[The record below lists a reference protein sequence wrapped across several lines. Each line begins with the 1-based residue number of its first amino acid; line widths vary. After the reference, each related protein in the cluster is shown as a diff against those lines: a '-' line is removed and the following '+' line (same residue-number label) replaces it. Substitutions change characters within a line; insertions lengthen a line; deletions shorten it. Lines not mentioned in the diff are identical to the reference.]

1 MKKKSFKKILKYY
14 ILMSISVL
22 GIFTSC
28 SPEYIP
34 NMVNSPLFSNA
45 NEFQATISTGTSIF
59 DAQVAYAV
67 TDNIGIMVNGTYGDE
82 TSDSTDDFHKHAFIE
97 GGLGYYNKIGAKG
110 RYEIYGGCGIGTV
123 EGLFENNLFDN
134 DLTDARY
141 NRFFI
146 QPGIGISTG
155 IFDGGFSPR
164 FVMVQMNPHGM
175 NFENGSYKM
184 FFEPVITSKIGFKYV
199 KFVFQVGASLPISG
213 NDDLGFDNQPFIV
226 NLGINLNLGRIYDF

>member
-1 MKKKSFKKILKYY
+1 MKEKCTIKMLKYSIVLS
-14 ILMSISVL
+14 ILIVVF
-22 GIFTSC
+22 FTSC

-34 NMVNSPLFSNA
+34 NMVNSPMFSNA
-45 NEFQATISTGTSIF
+45 NEFQANISTGTSIF

-97 GGLGYYNKIGAKG
+97 GGVGYYNKIGAKG
-110 RYEIYGGCGIGTV
+110 RYEIYGGYGIGRV
-123 EGLFENNLFDN
+123 EGLFENNLFDD

-155 IFDGGFSPR
+155 IYDGSFSPR
-164 FVMVQMNPHGM
+164 FAMVQMNPRGM
-175 NFENGSYKM
+175 NFETGNYKM

-213 NDDLGFDNQPFIV
+213 DDNLGFDNQPFIV
-226 NLGINLNLGRIYDF
+226 NLRINLNLGRIYDF

>member
-110 RYEIYGGCGIGTV
+110 RYEIYGGYGIGTV

-199 KFVFQVGASLPISG
+199 KFVFRLVLHCLFPVMMIWASTT
-213 NDDLGFDNQPFIV
+213 
-226 NLGINLNLGRIYDF
+226 NLLSLTWG